1 MNTKQSDRRA
11 AGADSKL
18 DYSANYTCI
27 PDTKQGKKAKQRIT
41 ALYARLSHD
50 DEKEGI
56 SGSIQNQKV
65 ILEKFAKDNKLTNPR
80 FFYDDGFSG
89 VTFTRPAFMEM
100 MELAE
105 QGLIGTIVVKD
116 HSRLGRNRLVVGQL
130 LEEDFVR
137 LDIRYI
143 AIMDNIDT
151 AKGISDLVPMQDLF
165 NEWHAKNTS
174 DKVRKVMQ
182 SKGMSGKPLTTNPP
196 FGYMKN
202 PDNKDE
208 WIVDEP
214 AAKIVRKIFDLCVSG
229 LGPTQIAKRLK
240 AEKVLTPTEYWN
252 SIGRK
257 CGKPPERS
265 FNWCSATVSD
275 ILAKQEYCGDTVN
288 FRTTSKSFKLKKR
301 LDRPQE
307 DWQIFPNTHP
317 AIIDRETFAL
327 VQELR
332 QHRRRPTKSGIVSMF
347 SGLLYCADCG
357 EKLYYSVTNNY
368 KREQAYFFC
377 SAYRKNSD
385 ICSAHYI
392 REKVVEQLVLESMQR
407 VLWYVQSYEKLFAQ
421 RQLEEFGEKQKKEL
435 AEKRRELDKAKLRV
449 REIDGIIQ
457 KLYEDNATGKISDE
471 RFATMSV
478 SLENEQSELKDR
490 IPALEN
496 ELENAKIKTEGLQ
509 RFIDKAKQ
517 VTRLE
522 SLTPELVHE
531 FIEKIVVSAPEY
543 KDGKRCQKV
552 EIYYNGVG
560 IVREPTAEEMEE
572 YFQEHISKK
581 PFLKAKTA

>member
-1 MNTKQSDRRA
+1 MNTKQSD
-11 AGADSKL
+11 K
-18 DYSANYTCI
+18 
-27 PDTKQGKKAKQRIT
+27 RIT
-41 ALYARLSHD
+41 ALYARLSRD
-50 DEKEGI
+50 DEKDGI

-65 ILEKFAKDNKLTNPR
+65 ILEKYAKDNKLPNPR

-89 VTFTRPAFMEM
+89 VTFTRPAFMEI

-105 QGLIGTIVVKD
+105 QGIIGTIVVKD

-151 AKGISDLVPMQDLF
+151 EKGISDIVPMQDLF

-196 FGYMKN
+196 FGYMKS

-208 WIVDEP
+208 WIVDET
-214 AAKIVRKIFDLCVSG
+214 AAKIVKRIFDLCVLG
-229 LGPTQIAKRLK
+229 LGPTQIAKKLRS
-240 AEKVLTPTEYWN
+240 EKVLTPTEYWN

-257 CGKPPERS
+257 CSKPPVVPYG
-265 FNWCSATVSD
+265 WVADTVSN
-275 ILAKQEYCGDTVN
+275 ILDKQEYCGDTVN

-301 LDRPQE
+301 LERPQE
-307 DWQIFPNTHP
+307 DWQVFENTHP
-317 AIIDRETFAL
+317 AIVDRETFEL

-332 QHRRRPTKSGIVSMF
+332 KHRRRPTKSGIVSMF

-385 ICSAHYI
+385 VCSAHYI
-392 REKVVEQLVLESMQR
+392 REKVVQQLVLESMQR

-421 RQLEEFGEKQKKEL
+421 RQLAEFGEKQKKEL
-435 AEKRRELDKAKLRV
+435 ADKRRELDKAEVRV
-449 REIDGIIQ
+449 REIDGVIQ

-471 RFATMSV
+471 RFATMSM

-490 IPALEN
+490 IPALED
-496 ELENAKIKTEGLQ
+496 ELENAKVKTEGLQ
-509 RFIDKAKQ
+509 RFIDKAKR

-522 SLTPELVHE
+522 ALTPELVHE

-543 KDGKRCQKV
+543 KDGKRYQEV
-552 EIYYNGVG
+552 AIHYNGVG
-560 IVREPTAEEMEE
+560 IIREPTAEEMEE

>member
-1 MNTKQSDRRA
+1 MNAKQSD
-11 AGADSKL
+11 K
-18 DYSANYTCI
+18 
-27 PDTKQGKKAKQRIT
+27 RIT
-41 ALYARLSHD
+41 ALYARLSRD
-50 DEKEGI
+50 DEKEGV

-65 ILEKFAKDNKLTNPR
+65 ILEKFAKDNKLPNPR

-196 FGYMKN
+196 FGYMKS

-307 DWQIFPNTHP
+307 DWQIFPNPHP

>member
-1 MNTKQSDRRA
+1 MNTKQSDE
-11 AGADSKL
+11 
-18 DYSANYTCI
+18 
-27 PDTKQGKKAKQRIT
+27 RIT
-41 ALYARLSHD
+41 ALYARLSRD
-50 DEKEGI
+50 DEKDGV
-56 SGSIQNQKV
+56 SGSIQNQKA
-65 ILEKFAKDNKLTNPR
+65 ILEKYAKDTKLPNPR

-89 VTFTRPAFMEM
+89 VTFTRPAFMEI

-105 QGLIGTIVVKD
+105 QGMIGTIVVKD

-151 AKGISDLVPMQDLF
+151 EKGISDIVPMQDLF

-196 FGYMKN
+196 FGYMKS

-214 AAKIVRKIFDLCVSG
+214 AAKIVRRIFSLCVEG
-229 LGPTQIAKRLK
+229 LGPTQIAKKLRS
-240 AEKVLTPTEYWN
+240 EKVLTPTEYWN

-257 CGKPPERS
+257 CSKPPEIPYG
-265 FNWCSATVSD
+265 WVADTVSG
-275 ILAKQEYCGDTVN
+275 ILDKQEYCGDTVN
-288 FRTTSKSFKLKKR
+288 FRTYRKSFKMKKK
-301 LDRPQE
+301 LDKPKDE
-307 DWQIFPNTHP
+307 WKVFPDTHP
-317 AIIDRETFAL
+317 AIIDRETFKL

-332 QHRRRPTKSGIVSMF
+332 KHRRRPTKNGIVSMF

-385 ICSAHYI
+385 VCSAHYI
-392 REKVVEQLVLESMQR
+392 REKVVEQLVLESIQR

-421 RQLEEFGEKQKKEL
+421 RQLAEFGEKQKKEL
-435 AEKRRELDKAKLRV
+435 ADKRRELDKAKVRV

-457 KLYEDNATGKISDE
+457 KLYKDNATGKISDE
-471 RFATMSV
+471 RFATMSM

-490 IPALEN
+490 IPTLED
-496 ELENAKIKTEGLQ
+496 ELENAKVKTEGLQ

-522 SLTPELVHE
+522 ALTPELVHE

-543 KDGKRCQKV
+543 KDDKRYQEV
-552 EIYYNGVG
+552 EIHYNGVG
-560 IVREPTAEEMEE
+560 IIREPTAEEMEE

>member
-1 MNTKQSDRRA
+1 MNTKQSD
-11 AGADSKL
+11 K
-18 DYSANYTCI
+18 
-27 PDTKQGKKAKQRIT
+27 RIT
-41 ALYARLSHD
+41 ALYARLSRD
-50 DEKEGI
+50 DEKDGI
-56 SGSIQNQKV
+56 SGSIQNQKA
-65 ILEKFAKDNKLTNPR
+65 ILEKYAKDNKLPNPR

-89 VTFTRPAFMEM
+89 VTFTRPAFMEI

-105 QGLIGTIVVKD
+105 QGMIGTIVVKD

-151 AKGISDLVPMQDLF
+151 EKGISDIVPMQDLF

-196 FGYMKN
+196 FGYMKS

-214 AAKIVRKIFDLCVSG
+214 AAKVVRRIFSLCVEG
-229 LGPTQIAKRLK
+229 LGPTQIAKKLHSEK
-240 AEKVLTPTEYWN
+240 ALTPTEYWN

-257 CGKPPERS
+257 CSKPPAIPYG
-265 FNWCSATVSD
+265 WVADTVSG
-275 ILAKQEYCGDTVN
+275 ILDKQEYCGDTVN
-288 FRTTSKSFKLKKR
+288 FRTYRKSFKMKKK
-301 LDRPQE
+301 LDKPKDE
-307 DWQIFPNTHP
+307 WKVFPDTHP
-317 AIIDRETFAL
+317 AIIDRETFEL

-332 QHRRRPTKSGIVSMF
+332 KNKRRPNRTGEVSMF

-368 KREQAYFFC
+368 KREQACFFC

-517 VTRLE
+517 VPRLE
-522 SLTPELVHE
+522 SLTPEPVHE

-543 KDGKRCQKV
+543 KDGKRYQKV
-552 EIYYNGVG
+552 AIYYNGVG

-572 YFQEHISKK
+572 YFQEHISRK

>member
-1 MNTKQSDRRA
+1 MNTKQSD
-11 AGADSKL
+11 K
-18 DYSANYTCI
+18 
-27 PDTKQGKKAKQRIT
+27 RIT
-41 ALYARLSHD
+41 ALYARLSRD
-50 DEKEGI
+50 DEKDGI
-56 SGSIQNQKV
+56 SGSIQNQKA
-65 ILEKFAKDNKLTNPR
+65 ILEKYAKDNKLPNPR

-89 VTFTRPAFMEM
+89 VTFTRPAFMEI

-151 AKGISDLVPMQDLF
+151 EKGISDIVPMQDLF

-196 FGYMKN
+196 FGYMKS

-214 AAKIVRKIFDLCVSG
+214 AAKIVRRIFSLCVEG
-229 LGPTQIAKRLK
+229 LGPTQIAKKLRS
-240 AEKVLTPTEYWN
+240 EKVLTPTEYWI

-257 CGKPPERS
+257 CSKPPAIPYG
-265 FNWCSATVSD
+265 WVADTVSN
-275 ILAKQEYCGDTVN
+275 ILDKQEYCGDTVN
-288 FRTTSKSFKLKKR
+288 FRTYRKSFKMKKK
-301 LDRPQE
+301 LDKPKDE
-307 DWQIFPNTHP
+307 WKVFPDTHP
-317 AIIDRETFAL
+317 AIIDRETFELA
-327 VQELR
+327 QELR
-332 QHRRRPTKSGIVSMF
+332 KHRRRPNRTGEISMF

-377 SAYRKNSD
+377 SAYRKNSAV
-385 ICSAHYI
+385 CSAHYI

-421 RQLEEFGEKQKKEL
+421 RQLAEFGENQKKEL
-435 AEKRRELDKAKLRV
+435 ADKRRELDKAEARV
-449 REIDGIIQ
+449 REIDGVIQ

-471 RFATMSV
+471 RFATMSM

-490 IPALEN
+490 IPALED
-496 ELENAKIKTEGLQ
+496 ELENAKVKTEGLQ
-509 RFIDKAKQ
+509 RFIDKAKR

-522 SLTPELVHE
+522 ALTPELVHE

-543 KDGKRCQKV
+543 KDGKRYQEV
-552 EIYYNGVG
+552 AIHYNGVG
-560 IVREPTAEEMEE
+560 IIREPTAEEMEE

-581 PFLKAKTA
+581 PFSKAKTA

>member
-1 MNTKQSDRRA
+1 MATTSFWHIEGRLKDLIAYVENPEKTK
-11 AGADSKL
+11 AD
-18 DYSANYTCI
+18 
-27 PDTKQGKKAKQRIT
+27 
-41 ALYARLSHD
+41 
-50 DEKEGI
+50 
-56 SGSIQNQKV
+56 
-65 ILEKFAKDNKLTNPR
+65 NPNLQPLW
-80 FFYDDGFSG
+80 DMFSY
-89 VTFTRPAFMEM
+89 VSRPEAT
-100 MELAE
+100 E

-214 AAKIVRKIFDLCVSG
+214 AAKIVRKIFDLCVAG

-257 CGKPPERS
+257 CSKPPAIPYG
-265 FNWCSATVSD
+265 WVADTVSG
-275 ILAKQEYCGDTVN
+275 ILDKQEYCGDTVN

-307 DWQIFPNTHP
+307 DWHIFPNTHP
-317 AIIDRETFAL
+317 AIIDQETFAL
-327 VQELR
+327 VRELR

-377 SAYRKNSD
+377 SAYRKNSEV
-385 ICSAHYI
+385 CSAHYI

-522 SLTPELVHE
+522 SLTPEPVHE

-543 KDGKRCQKV
+543 KDGKRYQKV
-552 EIYYNGVG
+552 AIYYNGVG

-572 YFQEHISKK
+572 YFQEHISRK